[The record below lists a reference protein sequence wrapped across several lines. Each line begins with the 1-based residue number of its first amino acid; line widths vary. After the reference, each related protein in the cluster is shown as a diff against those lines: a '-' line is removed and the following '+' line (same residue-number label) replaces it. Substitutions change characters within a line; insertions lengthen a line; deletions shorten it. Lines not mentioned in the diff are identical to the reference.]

1 MAKINVLEPEVFNK
15 IAAGEVV
22 ERPASVVKELVENS
36 IDAGAK
42 NIDIFIIDGGTSF
55 IQITDD
61 GCGIE
66 KDEVR
71 KAFLPHAT
79 SKIKDADDLES
90 ILTLGFRGEA
100 LASIASV
107 SEVCMTTRTAQEQ
120 VATMINLNGGIVSS
134 VKEIGSPVGTQIQVK
149 NLFFNIP
156 VRRKHLKKPKQ
167 EESAISEIVARLILA
182 NPNISFTYTVDD
194 KVVYQSLGK
203 GKEDALYSVYGASML
218 KNVIP
223 IDFRDAEIEVS
234 GFICKQTYS
243 KPNSTYQTII
253 VNGRYVNSKLIS
265 TALGRVYEDYMMTRA
280 YPFFVIYINLPA
292 DQIDVNAHPTKM
304 EVRFYDTQRIFGL
317 LNHIIDETLLNYRN
331 SREVA
336 QEELFSRTQAE
347 TYAGSSNLNFN
358 NNKKNP
364 EVIFKE
370 PIQDVI
376 VAQNDDDTKL
386 NEIVIEK
393 NSIGQSDVI
402 KFDKNLEKPEPVLQ
416 QRSLFEGL
424 SKNLH
429 MLSVNVVGKIF
440 NTFLIVE
447 IEDKVYFI
455 DQHAAHERILY
466 DRLVIDS
473 SRKANAEQ
481 PLLLPY
487 ILETNNTEYQ
497 FIMDN
502 IYTIR
507 SLGFEI
513 DEFGKN
519 AFKVSSIPAVL
530 PNLEIGIYF
539 NDILKDMN
547 TILSLKTKDLIMD
560 YLAQKACKHAVK
572 GGDDL
577 TKEEIVDLLEEIAR
591 NEPVLQCPHG
601 RPFAIEVKKYEIDK
615 WFKRIVWW
623 SKKYY

>member
-55 IQITDD
+55 IQVTDD

-66 KDEVR
+66 HNEVK

-79 SKIKDADDLES
+79 SKIKVADDLES
-90 ILTLGFRGEA
+90 IITLGFRGEA
-100 LASIASV
+100 LSSIASV
-107 SEVCMTTRTAQEQ
+107 SEVTMITRTKEEEA
-120 VATMINLNGGIVSS
+120 ATIINLSGGIVESI
-134 VKEIGSPVGTQIQVK
+134 KEIGSPVGTQIQVK

-156 VRRKHLKKPKQ
+156 VRRKHMKKPKQ

-182 NPNISFTYTVDD
+182 NPNIAFTYTVDER
-194 KVVYQSLGK
+194 VVYQSSGN
-203 GKEDALYSVYGASML
+203 GKEDALYSVYGASIL

-223 IDFRDAEIEVS
+223 LSVKDVDIEVS
-234 GFICKQTYS
+234 GYICKPTYS

-265 TALGRVYEDYMMTRA
+265 TAIGRVYEDYMMTRA
-280 YPFFVIYINLPA
+280 YPFFVLYINMPA

-317 LNHIIDETLLNYRN
+317 LNHIVDETLLNYRN

-336 QEELFSRTQAE
+336 QEELRNQADNYN
-347 TYAGSSNLNFN
+347 TMTNIVFPQN
-358 NNKKNP
+358 NTSKTE
-364 EVIFKE
+364 EVIFKQ
-370 PIQDVI
+370 PIGESV
-376 VAQNDDDTKL
+376 VSQNDEDSKL
-386 NEIVIEK
+386 NEIIIEK
-393 NSIGQSDVI
+393 ASVSPSESIV
-402 KFDKNLEKPEPVLQ
+402 KFDNSLEKPEPVLQ
-416 QRSLFEGL
+416 QQSLFEGL

-447 IEDKVYFI
+447 IEDKVYLI

-466 DRLVIDS
+466 DKLVIDS

-487 ILETNNTEYQ
+487 ILETNNIEYQ
-497 FIMDN
+497 FIQDN

-513 DEFGKN
+513 EEFGKN

-547 TILSLKTKDLIMD
+547 VILSMKQNDLIMD

-577 TKEEIVDLLEEIAR
+577 SKDEIVNLLEDLAR
-591 NEPVLQCPHG
+591 NEPRLQCPHG
-601 RPFAIEVKKYEIDK
+601 RPFVVELKRYEIDK
-615 WFKRIVWW
+615 WFKRIV
-623 SKKYY
+623 

>member
-22 ERPASVVKELVENS
+22 ERPASVVKELIENS

-66 KDEVR
+66 SGEVR

-79 SKIKDADDLES
+79 SKIKDAEDLES

-107 SEVCMTTRTAQEQ
+107 SEVSMITRTESQQ
-120 VATMINLNGGIVSS
+120 TATIINLSGGIVES

-167 EESAISEIVARLILA
+167 EESAISDIVARLILA
-182 NPNISFTYTVDD
+182 NPEIAFTYTVDD
-194 KVVYQSLGK
+194 KVIYQSSGK
-203 GKEDALYSVYGASML
+203 GKEDALYSVYGSSML
-218 KNVIP
+218 KNIIP
-223 IDFRDAEIEVS
+223 INYRDVEIEVS
-234 GFICKQTYS
+234 GFICKPTYS

-265 TALGRVYEDYMMTRA
+265 TAIGRVYEDYMMTRA
-280 YPFFVIYINLPA
+280 YPFFVLYINMPA

-304 EVRFYDTQRIFGL
+304 EVRFYDSQRVFGL
-317 LNHIIDETLLNYRN
+317 LNHIVDETLLNYRN

-336 QEELFSRTQAE
+336 QEELNERIQAE
-347 TYAGSSNLNFN
+347 NYLTSSNINFADIT
-358 NNKKNP
+358 KKTENIAP
-364 EVIFKE
+364 VIE
-370 PIQDVI
+370 TI
-376 VAQNDDDTKL
+376 VAQNDEDSKL
-386 NEIVIEK
+386 NEIIIER
-393 NSIGQSDVI
+393 NSQAQSDVI
-402 KFDKNLEKPEPVLQ
+402 KFDNTLEKPEPVLQ
-416 QRSLFEGL
+416 QKSLFDGL

-466 DRLVIDS
+466 DKLVIDS

-513 DEFGKN
+513 EEFGKN

-547 TILSLKTKDLIMD
+547 TILSLKTNDLIMD

-601 RPFAIEVKKYEIDK
+601 RPFAVEVKKYEIDK
-615 WFKRIVWW
+615 WFKRVV
-623 SKKYY
+623 

>member
-42 NIDIFIIDGGTSF
+42 NIDVYIIDGGTSF
-55 IQITDD
+55 IQVTDD

-66 KDEVR
+66 SSEVK

-79 SKIKDADDLES
+79 SKIKVADDLEG
-90 ILTLGFRGEA
+90 IETLGFRGEA

-107 SEVCMTTRTAQEQ
+107 SEVTMITKTAEEQ
-120 VATMINLNGGIVSS
+120 AATMITLNGGV
-134 VKEIGSPVGTQIQVK
+134 VEGTKEIGSPIGTQIQVK

-156 VRRKHLKKPKQ
+156 VRRKHMKKPKQ

-182 NPNISFTYTVDD
+182 NPDIAFTYTVDD
-194 KVVYQSLGK
+194 RIVYQSSGK
-203 GKEDALYSVYGASML
+203 GKEDALYSVYGSSIL

-223 IDFRDAEIEVS
+223 LSVKDVEVEVS
-234 GFICKQTYS
+234 GFISKPTYS

-253 VNGRYVNSKLIS
+253 INGRYVNSKLIS
-265 TALGRVYEDYMMTRA
+265 TAIGRVYEDYMMTRS
-280 YPFFVIYINLPA
+280 YPFFVLYINMPA

-304 EVRFYDTQRIFGL
+304 EVRFYDSQRIFGL
-317 LNHIIDETLLNYRN
+317 LNHIVDETLLNYRN
-331 SREVA
+331 SRETA
-336 QEELFSRTQAE
+336 EDELNQRVQAE
-347 TYAGSSNLNFN
+347 NFLLSSNFGFSQKE
-358 NNKKNP
+358 NKT
-364 EVIFKE
+364 EEIVFKQPLQE
-370 PIQDVI
+370 SI
-376 VAQNDDDTKL
+376 VEQSGEDSKL

-393 NSIGQSDVI
+393 ANKMDDSLI
-402 KFDKNLEKPEPVLQ
+402 KFDETYQKPEPVLQ
-416 QRSLFEGL
+416 QQSLFEGL

-429 MLSVNVVGKIF
+429 MLSLNVVGKIF
-440 NTFLIVE
+440 NTFLVVE
-447 IEDKVYFI
+447 IEDKVYLI

-466 DRLVIDS
+466 DKLVIDS
-473 SRKANAEQ
+473 SKKANAEQ

-497 FIMDN
+497 FVLDN

-513 DEFGKN
+513 EEFGKN

-530 PNLEIGIYF
+530 PNLEIGVYF
-539 NDILKDMN
+539 NDILKDIN
-547 TILSLKTKDLIMD
+547 TMLSLKQKDLIMD
-560 YLAQKACKHAVK
+560 YMAQKACKHAVK

-577 TKEEIVDLLEEIAR
+577 TKEEIVNLLEEIAR
-591 NEPVLQCPHG
+591 TEPRLQCPHG
-601 RPFAIEVKKYEIDK
+601 RPFVVELKRYEIDK
-615 WFKRIVWW
+615 WFKRIV
-623 SKKYY
+623 